1 MCGIRGGVKPYKKY
15 IIMNSRHSAMIFVV
29 DDDEMYLKMIEIE
42 FLQYPNFKLETYATG
57 EICIENLS
65 HEPDLII
72 LDYHLDGIEKHAMN
86 GIQTLDKIKA
96 VNPGIPVVML
106 SAQDNIEVAINC
118 IHHKAF
124 DYIVK
129 NETAFIR
136 LQKVI
141 ATILETHKLEES
153 LEWYME
159 RMSSRFK

>member
-1 MCGIRGGVKPYKKY
+1 
-15 IIMNSRHSAMIFVV
+15 MNSANKAKIFVV

-42 FLQYPNFKLETYATG
+42 FLQYPAFKLETYATG

-72 LDYHLDGIEKHAMN
+72 LDYHLDEVDKHAMN
-86 GIQTLDKIKA
+86 GIQTLDKIKKI
-96 VNPGIPVVML
+96 NPRIPVVML
-106 SAQDNIEVAINC
+106 SAQDKIEVAINC

-129 NETAFIR
+129 SETAFLR

-141 ATILETHKLEES
+141 ATILDTQKLEES